1 MSEKSKKV
9 KSAKAKDSTQPKPA
23 EPQPKKSFLGLCREW
38 GDALVIAY
46 VLAMF
51 IRTFVVELFKIP
63 SASMTPTLIGG
74 AVLETDFDGDGEKDL
89 VLKPD
94 PSPPD
99 EYHVFFRK
107 NGKFVENRKIWN
119 AALISVL
126 NHRFKI
132 QNDRIFV
139 NKMAYW
145 FTPPKRGDVVVFKIP
160 RVIWDPLRPI
170 YIKRVVGL
178 PGETVEVRDQRLW
191 INGQRVTEPPFF
203 GDHMYTHDLQTRPPF
218 SATKIPE
225 DGVYCFGDNT
235 LSSLDSRYWGKVP
248 LGNLRGRA
256 FFRYSPLNKMKF
268 IK

>member
-1 MSEKSKKV
+1 MAEKSKKV
-9 KSAKAKDSTQPKPA
+9 KAGRAKESAASKDA
-23 EPQPKKSFLGLCREW
+23 APQPGKGLLALCREW

-74 AVLETDFDGDGEKDL
+74 SVLETDFDGDGEKDL

-94 PSPPD
+94 QSPPYR
-99 EYHVFFRK
+99 YHVFFGK
-107 NGKFVENRKIWN
+107 NGKFTENRYVDDP
-119 AALISVL
+119 ALVPVL
-126 NHRFKI
+126 NHRFKKED
-132 QNDRIFV
+132 DRIFV

-145 FTPPKRGDVVVFKIP
+145 FSPPKRGDVVVFKIP

-170 YIKRVVGL
+170 YIKRAIGL
-178 PGETVEVRDQRLW
+178 PGETVEVRDERLW
-191 INGQRVTEPPFF
+191 INGEQVTDPPFF
-203 GDHMYTHDLQTRPPF
+203 ADHMYTKDPQMGR
-218 SATKIPE
+218 IPKQLT
-225 DGVYCFGDNT
+225 DSGVYVFGDNT
-235 LSSLDSRYWGKVP
+235 RSSYDSRYWGEVP